1 MTKRMGQ
8 SSLGAFS
15 TTPKPKMADNT
26 PVSEPPPKAKPKA
39 IAPTRHIE
47 QEKLVTVNI
56 KIARSQ
62 QEWLADTARLVRDNN
77 DEPVPPNERTYPQH
91 LIQLAIELL
100 KSTDL
105 DWQQVR
111 NVDEIKAYLNL

>member
-15 TTPKPKMADNT
+15 TTPKLPVADNT
-26 PVSEPPPKAKPKA
+26 PVSEPPPKA
-39 IAPTRHIE
+39 IAPTPTIE

-62 QEWLADTARLVRDNN
+62 QEWLTDTARLVRDNN

-100 KSTDL
+100 KSTEL

-111 NVDEIKAYLNL
+111 NVDEIKAHLNI